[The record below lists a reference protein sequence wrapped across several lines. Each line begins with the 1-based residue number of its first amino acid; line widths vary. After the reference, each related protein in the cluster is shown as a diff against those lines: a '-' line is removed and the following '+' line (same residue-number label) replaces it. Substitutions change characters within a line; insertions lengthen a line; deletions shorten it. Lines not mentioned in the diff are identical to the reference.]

1 MEPLVIADQ
10 GHFFTGLQ
18 TVGTSAGTS
27 VYGTH
32 VQYQVP
38 EPVRDS
44 ADPGGRPPEPPAN
57 LVLVHGGGG
66 QALDMLTTA
75 DGRPGWSTLFLRDGF
90 AVYTVD
96 RPGLGRSPFR
106 SSCTPASG

>member
-1 MEPLVIADQ
+1 MQPIVIADQ

-18 TVGTSAGTS
+18 TVTGPAGTS

-32 VQYQVP
+32 VQFQSP
-38 EPVRDS
+38 ESVR
-44 ADPGGRPPEPPAN
+44 EK

-66 QALDMLTTA
+66 QALDMLTTP
-75 DGRPGWSTLFLRDGF
+75 DGRPGWSTIFLRDGF

-96 RPGLGRSPFR
+96 RPGPRGAPEMPDINRPDG
-106 SSCTPASG
+106 PAAAAL